1 MTSLGSKMIIEN
13 TTATEQ
19 NFETNI
25 QNTISNDAYTKK
37 GAVGVF
43 KSEFEKLLSNFSK
56 EKVLNKDDE
65 INKLF
70 LDLDF
75 GAQYDIESTKIG
87 QADAMFFINML
98 NQNGLINYQVEDDGL
113 QVTTKNDQ
121 QMQVSKSL
129 ISMLQTSYDTK
140 KPIRMDFDNNV
151 TVILKL
157 DDKGKVNAHFIPG
170 DKAVEEYLKNNI
182 PYLRQRF
189 DEQNISYSNISYRQ
203 HKDQNQKNK
212 KENNQ

>member
-1 MTSLGSKMIIEN
+1 MIVEN
-13 TTATEQ
+13 TNTAEQ
-19 NFETNI
+19 NYEIPAKSATFGE
-25 QNTISNDAYTKK
+25 AYTKK
-37 GAVGVF
+37 STVGVF
-43 KSEFEKLLSNFSK
+43 KSEFEKLLSSFAK
-56 EKVLNKDDE
+56 DKVLNKDDE

-75 GAQYDIESTKIG
+75 ASQYDIESIKVG
-87 QADAMFFINML
+87 QEDAMFFLNVL
-98 NQNGLINYQVEDDGL
+98 NQNGLINYQVQDEGL
-113 QVTTKNDQ
+113 QITTKNDQ
-121 QMQVSKSL
+121 QIQVSKTL
-129 ISMLQTSYDTK
+129 MSMLKTSVDTK

-203 HKDQNQKNK
+203 HKEQNQKNK

>member
-1 MTSLGSKMIIEN
+1 MIVEN
-13 TTATEQ
+13 TNTAEQ
-19 NFETNI
+19 NYEIPAKSATFGE
-25 QNTISNDAYTKK
+25 AYTKK
-37 GAVGVF
+37 STAGVF
-43 KSEFEKLLSNFSK
+43 KSEFEKLLSSFAK
-56 EKVLNKDDE
+56 DKVLNKDDE

-75 GAQYDIESTKIG
+75 ASQYDIESTKIN
-87 QADAMFFINML
+87 QQDAMFFLNVL
-98 NQNGLINYQVEDDGL
+98 NQNGLINYQVQDDNL
-113 QVTTKNDQ
+113 QITTKNDQ
-121 QMQVSKSL
+121 QIQVSKTL
-129 ISMLQTSYDTK
+129 MSMLKTSVDSK

-203 HKDQNQKNK
+203 HKEQNQKNK

>member
-1 MTSLGSKMIIEN
+1 MIVEN
-13 TTATEQ
+13 TNTAEQ
-19 NFETNI
+19 NYEIPAKSATFGE
-25 QNTISNDAYTKK
+25 AYTKK
-37 GAVGVF
+37 STVGVF
-43 KSEFEKLLSNFSK
+43 KSEFEKLLSSFAK
-56 EKVLNKDDE
+56 DKVLNKDDE

-75 GAQYDIESTKIG
+75 ASQYDIESTKIN
-87 QADAMFFINML
+87 QQDAMFFLNVL
-98 NQNGLINYQVEDDGL
+98 NQNGLINYQAQDEGL
-113 QVTTKNDQ
+113 QITTKNDQ
-121 QMQVSKSL
+121 QIQVSKTL
-129 ISMLQTSYDTK
+129 MSMLKTSVDTK

-203 HKDQNQKNK
+203 HKEQNQKNK

>member
-1 MTSLGSKMIIEN
+1 MIIEN

-19 NFETNI
+19 SFETST
-25 QNTISNDAYTKK
+25 QNTVTSEAYSKK
-37 GAVGVF
+37 SAAGVF

-129 ISMLQTSYDTK
+129 MSMLQSSYDTK

-157 DDKGKVNAHFIPG
+157 DDKGKINAHFIPA

>member
-1 MTSLGSKMIIEN
+1 MIVEN
-13 TTATEQ
+13 TNTAEQ
-19 NFETNI
+19 NYEIPAKSATFGE
-25 QNTISNDAYTKK
+25 AYTKK
-37 GAVGVF
+37 STVGVF
-43 KSEFEKLLSNFSK
+43 KSEFEKLLSSFAK
-56 EKVLNKDDE
+56 DKVLNKDDE

-75 GAQYDIESTKIG
+75 ASQYDIESTKIN
-87 QADAMFFINML
+87 QQDAMFFLNVL
-98 NQNGLINYQVEDDGL
+98 NQNGLINYQVQDEGL
-113 QVTTKNDQ
+113 QITTKNDQ
-121 QMQVSKSL
+121 QIQASKTL
-129 ISMLQTSYDTK
+129 MSMLKTSVDSK

-203 HKDQNQKNK
+203 HKEQNQKNK

>member
-1 MTSLGSKMIIEN
+1 MIVEN
-13 TTATEQ
+13 TNTAEQ
-19 NFETNI
+19 NYEIPAKSATFGE
-25 QNTISNDAYTKK
+25 AYTKK
-37 GAVGVF
+37 STVGVF
-43 KSEFEKLLSNFSK
+43 KSEFEKLLSSFAK
-56 EKVLNKDDE
+56 DKVLNKDDE

-75 GAQYDIESTKIG
+75 VSQYDIESTKIN
-87 QADAMFFINML
+87 QQDAMFFLNVL
-98 NQNGLINYQVEDDGL
+98 NQNGLINYQAQDEGL
-113 QVTTKNDQ
+113 QITTKNDQ
-121 QMQVSKSL
+121 QIQVSKTL
-129 ISMLQTSYDTK
+129 MSMLKTSVDSK

-203 HKDQNQKNK
+203 HKEQNQKNK

>member
-1 MTSLGSKMIIEN
+1 MIVEN
-13 TTATEQ
+13 TNTAEQ
-19 NFETNI
+19 NYEIPAKSATFGE
-25 QNTISNDAYTKK
+25 AYTKK
-37 GAVGVF
+37 STVGVF
-43 KSEFEKLLSNFSK
+43 KSEFEKLLSSFAK
-56 EKVLNKDDE
+56 GKVLNKDDE

-75 GAQYDIESTKIG
+75 ASQYDIESIKVG
-87 QADAMFFINML
+87 QEDAMFFLNVL
-98 NQNGLINYQVEDDGL
+98 NQNGLINYQAQDEGL
-113 QVTTKNDQ
+113 QITTKNDQ
-121 QMQVSKSL
+121 QIQVSKTL
-129 ISMLQTSYDTK
+129 MSMLKTSVDTK

-203 HKDQNQKNK
+203 HKEQNQKNK

>member
-1 MTSLGSKMIIEN
+1 MIVEN
-13 TTATEQ
+13 TNTAEQ
-19 NFETNI
+19 NYEIPAKSATFGE
-25 QNTISNDAYTKK
+25 AYTKK
-37 GAVGVF
+37 STVGVF
-43 KSEFEKLLSNFSK
+43 KSEFEKLLSSFAK
-56 EKVLNKDDE
+56 DKVLNKDDE

-75 GAQYDIESTKIG
+75 ASQYDIESIKVG
-87 QADAMFFINML
+87 QEDAMFFLNVL
-98 NQNGLINYQVEDDGL
+98 NQNGLINYQVQDEGL
-113 QVTTKNDQ
+113 QITTKNDQ
-121 QMQVSKSL
+121 QIQVSKTL
-129 ISMLQTSYDTK
+129 MSMLKTSVDSK

-203 HKDQNQKNK
+203 HKEQNQKNK

>member
-1 MTSLGSKMIIEN
+1 MIVEN
-13 TTATEQ
+13 TNTAEQ
-19 NFETNI
+19 NYEI
-25 QNTISNDAYTKK
+25 PVKNTTLDDAYTKK
-37 GAVGVF
+37 STTGMF
-43 KSEFEKLLSNFSK
+43 KSEFEKLLSSFAK
-56 EKVLNKDDE
+56 DKVLNKDDE

-75 GAQYDIESTKIG
+75 ASQYDIESTKIN
-87 QADAMFFINML
+87 QQDAMFFLNVL
-98 NQNGLINYQVEDDGL
+98 NQNGLINYQVQDEGL
-113 QVTTKNDQ
+113 QITTKNDQ
-121 QMQVSKSL
+121 QIQVSKTL
-129 ISMLQTSYDTK
+129 MSMLKTSVDSK

-203 HKDQNQKNK
+203 HKEQNQKNK